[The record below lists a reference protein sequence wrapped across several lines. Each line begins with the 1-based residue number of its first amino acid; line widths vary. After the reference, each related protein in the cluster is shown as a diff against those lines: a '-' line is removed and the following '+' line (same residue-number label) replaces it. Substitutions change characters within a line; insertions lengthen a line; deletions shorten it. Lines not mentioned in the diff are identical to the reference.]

1 MDEDELDTPD
11 LDVDDVMNPFF
22 KPVVPGNSRTNTLIS
37 GLAVS
42 F

>member
-11 LDVDDVMNPFF
+11 LDVDDAMEPSS
-22 KPVVPGNSRTNTLIS
+22 KPVVPGNKELIKM
-37 GLAVS
+37 